1 MGPARPGNGWTAH
14 PPVPEGPPM
23 HVIQLLE
30 NDHREVDELFRRV
43 HLSEKP
49 ETIDELTKQI
59 VHDLSVHAAVEEQF
73 VYPLLR
79 AKVDGGSAMADE
91 AIEEH
96 QQAKRLL
103 ADLEKLDAGSADHA
117 KAMESLIETIRH
129 HVEEEESDVFPEL
142 RDAVDASTLDR
153 MGDLVEQAKKV
164 VPTHPHPLVPGTATA
179 QLVAGPWAA
188 TVDKVRDLL
197 GGR

>member
-1 MGPARPGNGWTAH
+1 MN
-14 PPVPEGPPM
+14 
-23 HVIQLLE
+23 VIQLLE

-43 HLSEKP
+43 NLSEKDDSI
-49 ETIDELTKQI
+49 EELTKQI

-79 AKVDGGSAMADE
+79 TKVDGGGEMADE

-96 QQAKRLL
+96 QEAKRLL
-103 ADLEKLDAGSADHA
+103 ADLEKLEAGSAEHGTTMQ
-117 KAMESLIETIRH
+117 KLIDAIRH
-129 HVEEEESDVFPEL
+129 HVEEEEGEVFPKL
-142 RDAVDASTLDR
+142 RDAVDESTLDKL
-153 MGDLVEQAKKV
+153 GALVEQAKKV

>member
-1 MGPARPGNGWTAH
+1 MN
-14 PPVPEGPPM
+14 
-23 HVIQLLE
+23 VIDLLE
-30 NDHREVDELFRRV
+30 NDHREVDDLFRRV
-43 HLSEKP
+43 NLSEKAD
-49 ETIDELTKQI
+49 TIDELTKQT

-73 VYPLLR
+73 IYPLIR
-79 AKVDGGSAMADE
+79 VKVEGGSAKADE
-91 AIEEH
+91 AIDEH

-103 ADLEKLDAGSADHA
+103 ADLEKLDAGSAEHST
-117 KAMESLIETIRH
+117 AMQELIATIRH
-129 HVEEEESDVFPEL
+129 HVEEEEGDVFPEL
-142 RDAVDASTLDR
+142 RASVDDSTLDKL
-153 MGDLVEQAKKV
+153 GTLVEQARKV

>member
-1 MGPARPGNGWTAH
+1 MN
-14 PPVPEGPPM
+14 
-23 HVIQLLE
+23 VITLLE
-30 NDHREVDELFRRV
+30 KDHQEVDELFRRV
-43 HLSEKP
+43 NLSAKP
-49 ETIDELTKQI
+49 ESIDELTKQI

-79 AKVDGGSAMADE
+79 AKVDGGNAMADE
-91 AIEEH
+91 AIDEH

-103 ADLEKLDAGSADHA
+103 ADLEKLDAGSAEHGEV
-117 KAMESLIETIRH
+117 MEALIETIRH
-129 HVEEEESDVFPEL
+129 HVEEEEADVLPKL
-142 RDAVDASTLDR
+142 RDAVDASTLDK

>member
-1 MGPARPGNGWTAH
+1 MN
-14 PPVPEGPPM
+14 
-23 HVIQLLE
+23 VIQLLE

-79 AKVDGGSAMADE
+79 AKVDGGGAMADE

-103 ADLEKLDAGSADHA
+103 ADLEELDAGSADHA

-129 HVEEEESDVFPEL
+129 HVEEEEADVFPKL
-142 RDAVDASTLDR
+142 RDEVGASTLDSL
-153 MGDLVEQAKKV
+153 GDLVEQAKKV

>member
-1 MGPARPGNGWTAH
+1 MN
-14 PPVPEGPPM
+14 
-23 HVIQLLE
+23 VITLLE
-30 NDHREVDELFRRV
+30 KDHQEVDELFRRV
-43 HLSEKP
+43 HLSEKA

-73 VYPLLR
+73 IYPLLR
-79 AKVDGGSAMADE
+79 AKVDGGDAMADE
-91 AIEEH
+91 AIDEH

-103 ADLEKLDAGSADHA
+103 ADLEKLEAGSADHRT
-117 KAMESLIETIRH
+117 AMEQLIETIRH
-129 HVEEEESDVFPEL
+129 HVEEEEGDVFPGL
-142 RDAVDASTLDR
+142 RDAVDASTLDKL
-153 MGDLVEQAKKV
+153 GTLVEQAKKV

-188 TVDKVRDLL
+188 TVDKVRNLL

>member
-1 MGPARPGNGWTAH
+1 MN
-14 PPVPEGPPM
+14 
-23 HVIQLLE
+23 VIQLLE

-79 AKVDGGSAMADE
+79 AKVDGGVAMADE

-103 ADLEKLDAGSADHA
+103 ADLEELDAGSADHA
-117 KAMESLIETIRH
+117 NAMESLIETIRH
-129 HVEEEESDVFPEL
+129 HVEEEEADVFPGL
-142 RDAVDASTLDR
+142 RDAVDASTLDT

>member
-1 MGPARPGNGWTAH
+1 MN
-14 PPVPEGPPM
+14 
-23 HVIQLLE
+23 VIQLLE

-43 HLSEKP
+43 NLSEKSDSL
-49 ETIDELTKQI
+49 EELTKQI

-73 VYPLLR
+73 VYPLIR
-79 AKVDGGSAMADE
+79 AKVDGGGAKADE

-96 QQAKRLL
+96 QQVKRLL
-103 ADLEKLDAGSADHA
+103 ADLEKLEAGSAQHGTT
-117 KAMESLIETIRH
+117 MQELIEAVRH
-129 HVEEEESDVFPEL
+129 HVEEEEGEVFPAL
-142 RDAVDASTLDR
+142 RTAVDDSLLDK
-153 MGDLVEQAKKV
+153 MGGLVEQAKKV